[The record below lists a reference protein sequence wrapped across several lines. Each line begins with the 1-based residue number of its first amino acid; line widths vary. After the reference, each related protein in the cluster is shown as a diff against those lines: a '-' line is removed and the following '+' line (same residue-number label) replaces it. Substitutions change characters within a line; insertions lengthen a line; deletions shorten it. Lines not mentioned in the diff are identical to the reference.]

1 MPAKSS
7 HAKAVFKN
15 CMYKLSTLWI
25 LVALVVL
32 FSLLGRNFFKGGN
45 ISNIINQASF
55 LVIIGVAQ
63 LVVILTGGI
72 NLAIGSIMA
81 LTTVLLGP
89 WLKANS
95 GTPWIIPLLGVLLA
109 GAFIG
114 LLNGA
119 MVTKLAIPA
128 FLATFA
134 TMYVARGYAWIHI
147 GRGVHYGIND
157 TIRYLAMGT
166 LFRFGTF
173 RTTMPMLIAVVFL
186 CVMWFLLVRTSIG
199 RKLYF
204 TGSNQTAAKFSGV
217 PVDRIVI
224 FAHVLSGLISA
235 FAGIMYVARINAADA
250 ALGAA
255 YHFDAISVA
264 LIGGAIMAGGI
275 GSVWGV
281 ACGALIIS
289 VIQAGMN
296 NLKVPTELQAT
307 FLGVVIIAA
316 VCFNTFL
323 QERQML
329 NTEEILEEE
338 EAASESERDAE
349 PAGA

>member
-1 MPAKSS
+1 MASGKRIVL
-7 HAKAVFKN
+7 AARGLV
-15 CMYKLSTLWI
+15 YKLSTLWI
-25 LVALVVL
+25 LIALVL
-32 FSLLGRNFFKGGN
+32 FFSGIGRNFFRGGN
-45 ISNIINQASF
+45 ISNIVNQASF
-55 LVIIGVAQ
+55 LLIIGVAQ

-81 LTTVLLGP
+81 LTTVLMGP
-89 WLKANS
+89 WLKADS
-95 GTPWIIPLLGVLLA
+95 GVFFLIPFVGVLAA
-109 GAFIG
+109 GAAIG
-114 LLNGA
+114 VLNGA
-119 MVTKLAIPA
+119 LVTKLSIPA

-147 GRGVHYGIND
+147 GRGVHYGINE
-157 TIRYLAMGT
+157 TIRYLAMGS
-166 LFRFGTF
+166 LFRVGTF
-173 RTTMPMLIAVVFL
+173 RVTMPMLIAAIFL
-186 CVMWFLLVRTSIG
+186 VVMWFVLERTNFG

-204 TGSNQTAAKFSGV
+204 TGSNQMAAKFSGV
-217 PVDRIVI
+217 PTDRIIVA
-224 FAHVLSGLISA
+224 AHVLSGLISA

-307 FLGVVIIAA
+307 FLGVLIIAA
-316 VCFNTFL
+316 VCFNAFL
-323 QERQML
+323 QEKRML
-329 NTEEILEEE
+329 NTEEIIDEPGQGTGT
-338 EAASESERDAE
+338 AASAS
-349 PAGA
+349 